1 MDQVKFLRG
10 NMLGSCGPS
19 SAESM
24 SQGAQQSLAQEMQAN
39 YATRFADQQQVL
51 DRLNQSLS
59 PIVAAGPNQQ
69 GFSPEELANLN
80 TQAINTTGAAARNA
94 TQATQ
99 TSLAGRGG
107 GGDSGLVSG
116 IDRQIQGSIAS
127 SEAGNLADTQNK
139 ITAADYATGRQNY
152 ETGLKILGGGPNS
165 VAGLYDPAAFGGLA
179 SKTNE
184 SSFNEADKIS
194 QEQNAKSAAIW
205 GSLSSLAKSGL
216 SFATGGI
223 SNVMAGGANAGSG
236 NSGGIGNF
244 FSGGFDA
251 LAGG

>member
-1 MDQVKFLRG
+1 
-10 NMLGSCGPS
+10 MLGSCGPS
-19 SAESM
+19 SAESI

-94 TQATQ
+94 TQAAQ

-139 ITAADYATGRQNY
+139 ITAADYATGRDQY
-152 ETGLKILGGGPNS
+152 KDAVSRVLSPH
-165 VAGLYDPAAFGGLA
+165 GLA
-179 SKTNE
+179 DQFDPSGFGVLAGQTNK
-184 SSFNEADKIS
+184 SAFDEADKVS
-194 QEQNAKSAAIW
+194 REQNAKSAAIW